1 MESVLFSFLITLL
14 HSVWQSALL
23 LLLYGCLHKMFAPC
37 TPLLKRNMLYSLLG
51 WQLVLTIST
60 FFILHFNL
68 LPFYVETMYG
78 IIGNTN
84 VQHWLQFFSLPLMG
98 AYWLVV
104 LFKVVN
110 ALRQRHLLH
119 SYYNKQVQKPSI
131 ELRLFTRNKAY
142 QFGIFKKVDIWLSH
156 RVHTPLTFGFW
167 KPIILLPVALVNQ
180 LSTAET
186 EALIIHELT
195 HIKAKDYLLNWLL
208 MGAESLYFFNP
219 FVRIIAQKIKL
230 EREKHCDVQVLQFE
244 YSNIVYA
251 ESLLKTA
258 QFKQEKL
265 RLQLAAFQN
274 KPQLFK
280 RIQFFTDPQNLR
292 FGPTPHKLS
301 VVAMLMI
308 PFIVFGMLWMSN
320 FQFASSSN
328 PSLAA
333 ATINNNF
340 VATASKD
347 ELESF
352 STAALQEEYPV
363 INITKGNKISTE
375 NKTTTSANTQPS
387 KRIGKISIEE
397 ENLVTTV
404 SSQDNELQAITVSDV
419 ETIDDQ
425 EKQIV
430 INEETSTGKK
440 ITTAYRVVTINGQYY
455 LEPLWMLKD
464 EQKSMRDSLPLK
476 SVPSKKDPVIVV
488 IPTVQ

>member
-1 MESVLFSFLITLL
+1 M
-14 HSVWQSALL
+14 SA
-23 LLLYGCLHKMFAPC
+23 YG
-37 TPLLKRNMLYSLLG
+37 
-51 WQLVLTIST
+51 
-60 FFILHFNL
+60 
-68 LPFYVETMYG
+68 
-78 IIGNTN
+78 
-84 VQHWLQFFSLPLMG
+84 
-98 AYWLVV
+98 LVV
-104 LFKVVN
+104 LFNVVN

-119 SYYNKQVQKPSI
+119 SYYNKQLQKPSI
-131 ELRLFTRNKAY
+131 DLRLFTRNKAY

-219 FVRIIAQKIKL
+219 FVRIIAQKIRL
-230 EREKHCDVQVLQFE
+230 EREKNCDVQVLQFE

-265 RLQLAAFQN
+265 QLQLAAFQN

-280 RIQFFTDPQNLR
+280 RIQFFTDPQNLHFDPSPQKR
-292 FGPTPHKLS
+292 S
-301 VVAMLMI
+301 IVAMLMI
-308 PFIVFGMLWMSN
+308 PFIVFGMLWISN
-320 FQFASSSN
+320 FQFASSTN

-333 ATINNNF
+333 ATIHNNF
-340 VATASKD
+340 VTTSSTD
-347 ELESF
+347 ELVSF
-352 STAALQEEYPV
+352 STEAIQEYPM
-363 INITKGNKISTE
+363 I
-375 NKTTTSANTQPS
+375 NKTERNKTSTKNTTTTPAKIQPS

-397 ENLVTTV
+397 ESLVTV
-404 SSQDNELQAITVSDV
+404 SSQDNELQVIAVSDV
-419 ETIDDQ
+419 ETIAEE

-430 INEETSTGKK
+430 INEENSSGKK

-464 EQKSMRDSLPLK
+464 EPKPIRDSLTLK
-476 SVPSKKDPVIVV
+476 SVPAKKDTVIVL

>member
-1 MESVLFSFLITLL
+1 MESVLYSFLITLL

-23 LLLYGCLHKMFAPC
+23 LLLYGCFHKMFSNSP
-37 TPLLKRNMLYSLLG
+37 PLLKRNMLYSLLG
-51 WQLVLTIST
+51 WQLVLSIAT
-60 FFILHFNL
+60 FFLLHFNL
-68 LPFYVETMYG
+68 LPFYVGTINS

-84 VQHWLQFFSLPLMG
+84 IQQWLQFFSLPLMS

-110 ALRQRHLLH
+110 ALRQRNLLH

-131 ELRLFTRNKAY
+131 DVRLFTRNKAY

-219 FVRIIAQKIKL
+219 FVRIIAQKIRL
-230 EREKHCDVQVLQFE
+230 EREKNCDVQVLQFE

-274 KPQLFK
+274 KPQFFK

-292 FGPTPHKLS
+292 FGPSPQKRS
-301 VVAMLMI
+301 VVAMLMT
-308 PFIVFGMLWMSN
+308 PVIVFGMLWISN
-320 FQFASSSN
+320 FQFASIPN
-328 PSLAA
+328 PSFAA
-333 ATINNNF
+333 ATIRNNY
-340 VATASKD
+340 VDPASKD
-347 ELESF
+347 ELVSF
-352 STAALQEEYPV
+352 STAAIQEYPV
-363 INITKGNKISTE
+363 INKTERNKISPK
-375 NKTTTSANTQPS
+375 NTTITPANTQPS

-397 ENLVTTV
+397 ENLVTV
-404 SSQDNELQAITVSDV
+404 SSQDNELEAIAVSNV
-419 ETIDDQ
+419 ETIAEE

-430 INEETSTGKK
+430 INEENSSGKK

-464 EQKSMRDSLPLK
+464 EPKPIRDSLPLK
-476 SVPSKKDPVIVV
+476 SVPSKKDPVIVL

>member
-1 MESVLFSFLITLL
+1 MESVLYSFLITLL

-23 LLLYGCLHKMFAPC
+23 LLLYGCFHKMLASC
-37 TPLLKRNMLYSLLG
+37 APLLKRNLLYSLLG
-51 WQLVLTIST
+51 WQLVLSITT
-60 FFILHFNL
+60 FFLLHFNL
-68 LPFYVETMYG
+68 LPFYVETVNG

-84 VQHWLQFFSLPLMG
+84 IQNWLQSFSVPLIS

-104 LFKVVN
+104 LFKVAN

-119 SYYNKQVQKPSI
+119 SYYNKQLQKPSI
-131 ELRLFTRNKAY
+131 EVRLFTRNKAY

-208 MGAESLYFFNP
+208 MGVESFYFFNP
-219 FVRIIAQKIKL
+219 FVRIIAQKIRL
-230 EREKHCDVQVLQFE
+230 EREKNCDVQVLQFE

-258 QFKQEKL
+258 QFKQEIL
-265 RLQLAAFQN
+265 RLQLAAYQN

-280 RIQFFTDPQNLR
+280 RIQFFTDPQNLC
-292 FGPTPHKLS
+292 FGPAPQKRGI
-301 VVAMLMI
+301 VAMLMI
-308 PFIVFGMLWMSN
+308 PFIVFGMLWISN
-320 FQFASSSN
+320 FQFASSTN

-333 ATINNNF
+333 TTTKNNY
-340 VATASKD
+340 VALASTD
-347 ELESF
+347 ELISF
-352 STAALQEEYPV
+352 STAAIQEYPV
-363 INITKGNKISTE
+363 INKTE
-375 NKTTTSANTQPS
+375 RNKTSTKNTTTTPANILQS
-387 KRIGKISIEE
+387 KPIGKISVDE
-397 ENLVTTV
+397 ENLVTV
-404 SSQDNELQAITVSDV
+404 SSEDNEMHAIAVSDV
-419 ETIDDQ
+419 ETITEE

-430 INEETSTGKK
+430 INEENSTGKK

-464 EQKSMRDSLPLK
+464 EPKPIRDSLLLK
-476 SVPSKKDPVIVV
+476 SVPSKKAPVIVL

>member
-1 MESVLFSFLITLL
+1 L
-14 HSVWQSALL
+14 
-23 LLLYGCLHKMFAPC
+23 
-37 TPLLKRNMLYSLLG
+37 
-51 WQLVLTIST
+51 
-60 FFILHFNL
+60 LHFNL
-68 LPFYVETMYG
+68 LPFYVETVNG

-84 VQHWLQFFSLPLMG
+84 IQNWLQSFSVPLIS

-104 LFKVVN
+104 LFKVAN

-119 SYYNKQVQKPSI
+119 SYYNKQLQKPSI
-131 ELRLFTRNKAY
+131 EVRLFTRNKAY

-208 MGAESLYFFNP
+208 MGVESFYFFNP
-219 FVRIIAQKIKL
+219 FIRIIAQKIRL
-230 EREKHCDVQVLQFE
+230 EREKNCDVQVLQFE

-258 QFKQEKL
+258 QFKQEIL
-265 RLQLAAFQN
+265 SLQLAAFQN

-292 FGPTPHKLS
+292 FGPAPQKRGIA
-301 VVAMLMI
+301 AMMMI
-308 PFIVFGMLWMSN
+308 PFIVFGMLWISN
-320 FQFASSSN
+320 FQFATSTN

-333 ATINNNF
+333 TTSKNNY
-340 VATASKD
+340 VALASTD
-347 ELESF
+347 ELVSF
-352 STAALQEEYPV
+352 STAAIQEYPV
-363 INITKGNKISTE
+363 INKTERNKTSTK
-375 NKTTTSANTQPS
+375 NKTTTPADIQPS
-387 KRIGKISIEE
+387 KRIEKISIEE
-397 ENLVTTV
+397 ENLVTV
-404 SSQDNELQAITVSDV
+404 SSEDNEMHAIAVSDV
-419 ETIDDQ
+419 ETITEE

-430 INEETSTGKK
+430 INEENSTGKK

-464 EQKSMRDSLPLK
+464 EPKPIRDSLLLK
-476 SVPSKKDPVIVV
+476 SVPAKKDTVIVL

>member
-1 MESVLFSFLITLL
+1 MESVLYSFLITLL

-23 LLLYGCLHKMFAPC
+23 LLLYECFHKMFASC
-37 TPLLKRNMLYSLLG
+37 APLLKRNMLYSLLG
-51 WQLVLTIST
+51 WQLVLSITT
-60 FFILHFNL
+60 FFLLHFNL
-68 LPFYVETMYG
+68 LPFYVETING
-78 IIGNTN
+78 IIGNSN
-84 VQHWLQFFSLPLMG
+84 VQHWLQFFSLPLMS
-98 AYWLVV
+98 AYGLVV

-110 ALRQRHLLH
+110 ALRQRHLLR

-131 ELRLFTRNKAY
+131 DVRLFTRNKAY

-219 FVRIIAQKIKL
+219 FVRIIAQKIRL
-230 EREKHCDVQVLQFE
+230 EREKNCDVQVLQFE

-292 FGPTPHKLS
+292 FGPTPQKRS
-301 VVAMLMI
+301 IVAMLMI
-308 PFIVFGMLWMSN
+308 PFIVFGMLWISN

-333 ATINNNF
+333 ATNHNNF
-340 VATASKD
+340 VATTSTD
-347 ELESF
+347 ELVSF
-352 STAALQEEYPV
+352 STAAIREVPIMKHVKLN
-363 INITKGNKISTE
+363 NISSK
-375 NKTTTSANTQPS
+375 KTTSTLAKTHQSKPSDNT
-387 KRIGKISIEE
+387 IIEE
-397 ENLVTTV
+397 SLITI
-404 SSQDNELQAITVSDV
+404 SSQDPELQAIAVSDV
-419 ETIDDQ
+419 ETIAEE

-464 EQKSMRDSLPLK
+464 EPKPMRDSLPLK
-476 SVPSKKDPVIVV
+476 SVPSKKDTVIVL

>member
-1 MESVLFSFLITLL
+1 MESVLYSFLITLL

-23 LLLYGCLHKMFAPC
+23 MLLYECFHKMLASC
-37 TPLLKRNMLYSLLG
+37 APLLKRNMLYSLLG
-51 WQLVLTIST
+51 WQLVLSITT
-60 FFILHFNL
+60 FFLLHFNL
-68 LPFYVETMYG
+68 LPFYVETVNG

-84 VQHWLQFFSLPLMG
+84 IQNWLQSFSVPLIS

-104 LFKVVN
+104 LFKVAN

-119 SYYNKQVQKPSI
+119 SYYNKQLQKPSI
-131 ELRLFTRNKAY
+131 EVRLFTRNKAY

-208 MGAESLYFFNP
+208 MGVESFYFFNP
-219 FVRIIAQKIKL
+219 FIRIIAQKIRL
-230 EREKHCDVQVLQFE
+230 EREKNCDVQVLQFE

-258 QFKQEKL
+258 QFKQEIL
-265 RLQLAAFQN
+265 SLQLAAFQN

-292 FGPTPHKLS
+292 FGPAPQKRGIA
-301 VVAMLMI
+301 AMMMI
-308 PFIVFGMLWMSN
+308 PFIVFGMLWISN
-320 FQFASSSN
+320 FQFATSTN

-333 ATINNNF
+333 TTSKNNY
-340 VATASKD
+340 VALASTD
-347 ELESF
+347 ELVSF
-352 STAALQEEYPV
+352 STAAIQEYPV
-363 INITKGNKISTE
+363 INKTERNKTSTK
-375 NKTTTSANTQPS
+375 NKTTTPADIQPS
-387 KRIGKISIEE
+387 KRIEKISIEE
-397 ENLVTTV
+397 ENLVTV
-404 SSQDNELQAITVSDV
+404 SSEDNEMHAIAVSDV
-419 ETIDDQ
+419 ETITEE

-430 INEETSTGKK
+430 INEENSTGKK

-464 EQKSMRDSLPLK
+464 EPKPIRDSLLLK
-476 SVPSKKDPVIVV
+476 SVPAKKDTVIVL

>member
-1 MESVLFSFLITLL
+1 MESVLYSFLITLL

-23 LLLYGCLHKMFAPC
+23 LLLYGCFHKMFASC
-37 TPLLKRNMLYSLLG
+37 APLLKRNMLYSLLG
-51 WQLVLTIST
+51 WQLVLSIAT
-60 FFILHFNL
+60 FFILHLNL
-68 LPFYVETMYG
+68 LPFCVETINS

-84 VQHWLQFFSLPLMG
+84 IQHWLQSYSVPLIS
-98 AYWLVV
+98 AHSLVV

-119 SYYNKQVQKPSI
+119 SYYNKQLQKPSLD
-131 ELRLFTRNKAY
+131 LRLFTRNKAY

-186 EALIIHELT
+186 EALIIHELS

-219 FVRIIAQKIKL
+219 FVRIIAQKIRL
-230 EREKHCDVQVLQFE
+230 EREKNCDIQVLQFE

-265 RLQLAAFQN
+265 QLQLAAFQN

-280 RIQFFTDPQNLR
+280 RIQFFTDPQNLH
-292 FGPTPHKLS
+292 FDPTPQKRS

-308 PFIVFGMLWMSN
+308 PFIVFGMLWISN
-320 FQFASSSN
+320 FQFASSTN

-333 ATINNNF
+333 ATIHNNF
-340 VATASKD
+340 VTTASTD
-347 ELESF
+347 ELVSF
-352 STAALQEEYPV
+352 STAAIQAYPV
-363 INITKGNKISTE
+363 INKTE
-375 NKTTTSANTQPS
+375 RNKTSTKNTTTTPANIQPS
-387 KRIGKISIEE
+387 KRIEKISIEE
-397 ENLVTTV
+397 ENLVTV
-404 SSQDNELQAITVSDV
+404 SSQDLELQVIAVSDV
-419 ETIDDQ
+419 ETIAEE

-430 INEETSTGKK
+430 INEENSSGKK

-464 EQKSMRDSLPLK
+464 EPKPIRDRLTLK
-476 SVPSKKDPVIVV
+476 SVPAKKDTVIVL